1 MESVYFSGT
10 TVHQEEK
17 ADPRDGFF
25 ETVKNSHCAPAR
37 NNRRGGIFNTL
48 KKADPKGSAF

>member
-37 NNRRGGIFNTL
+37 NDRRGGIFNTL